1 MADSVP
7 AWLKALDLGQYES
20 SMMANGF
27 DNIRFLVSRHISRI
41 IYLNFVDNRF
51 PYVPVSSSSHDED
64 GSKNVTYFHTT

>member
-51 PYVPVSSSSHDED
+51 PYVPVSLSSHDED
-64 GSKNVTYFHTT
+64 DSKNVTYFHTT